1 MTRALLRQMR
11 ASARTLLAFTI
22 VCTAIL
28 AGSYLLT
35 RDTIEQGRQQEQQRL
50 IAQTLPAGSFDNA
63 LARDWQELTGED
75 AAMLGQ
81 PAGSRVYI
89 ARQAGKPVALVFE
102 TVAANGYA
110 GRIRLLVGVLADGRV
125 SGVRVVE
132 HRETPGLGDYI
143 DSEKSLWA
151 AQFIDKTISNRWQ
164 VKKDG
169 GDFDYMAGATVSAR
183 AVVNAVGQT
192 LRVFR
197 LRGPALLQKEQP

>member
-11 ASARTLLAFTI
+11 ASARALLAFTVI
-22 VCTAIL
+22 CTAIL

-35 RDTIEQGRQQEQQRL
+35 RDAIDQRSQQERQRL
-50 IAQTLPAGSFDNA
+50 IAQTLPPGSFDNA
-63 LARDWQELTGED
+63 LARDWRELRGED
-75 AAMLGQ
+75 AALLGQ

-102 TVAANGYA
+102 TVAGNGYA

-143 DSEKSLWA
+143 DSEKSVWA
-151 AQFIDKTISNRWQ
+151 AQFVDKTLANRWQ

-183 AVVNAVGQT
+183 AVVAAVGRT
-192 LRVFR
+192 LTVFR
-197 LRGPALLQKEQP
+197 RRGAALLQKEQA